1 MFFERLNRIYG
12 RRDYLTR
19 HKARHLYVMD
29 LIIFFVSLAACL
41 MYIREGI
48 RFGFL
53 IFGVSA
59 LVSITLLLLGYLNYA
74 IKAILYLTL
83 IAWTIGLQFGM
94 KNGNIYFSM
103 TTIIIMFLHFAGTR
117 QTVAVSVYTGSLM
130 AIRLYQAFGQGE
142 VTSAFIIDT
151 ILKLILFCTIAII
164 TVRVLTSHA
173 REKEIF
179 IREIHHRVKNNLQI
193 LSGFA
198 NLHQSSKG
206 ESDTKQIENFN
217 ERILMLSRIHDAI
230 YKTET
235 NYEVDL
241 NAVLEEIIRLI
252 SFQSSSH
259 RIELNVSENGAPLS
273 IEISVPFAMIV
284 CELLN
289 NALRHSSAEHNE
301 SIIRVELK
309 FSDNRYTLV
318 VSDTGPGIVKKST
331 WSQPKTAGFTLIS
344 VMAQQLKGNFRFE
357 SNGSGSKAILEFSD
371 QDTFASLLN

>member
-1 MFFERLNRIYG
+1 MFFERLDRIYG

-19 HKARHLYVMD
+19 NKARHLYVMD
-29 LIIFFVSLAACL
+29 LIIFFVSLVACL
-41 MYIREGI
+41 MYIRQGI

-53 IFGVSA
+53 VFGISS
-59 LVSITLLLLGYLNYA
+59 LVSIALLLLGRLNYA

-94 KNGNIYFSM
+94 KNGNIFFSM
-103 TTIIIMFLHFAGTR
+103 ATIIIMFLHFAEIR
-117 QTVAVSVYTGSLM
+117 QTVAVSVYSGTLM
-130 AIRLYQAFGQGE
+130 SIRLYQAYTQGE
-142 VTSAFIIDT
+142 VSSAFIVDT

-206 ESDTKQIENFN
+206 ESDLQQIEKFN

-259 RIELNVSENGAPLS
+259 KIELNVSENGAPLS

-289 NALRHSSAEHNE
+289 NALRHSSPKHKE
-301 SIIRVELK
+301 SIILVELK
-309 FSDNRYTLV
+309 FSENRYTLIV
-318 VSDTGPGIVKKST
+318 ADTGPGIAKNST

-344 VMAQQLKGNFRFE
+344 VMVQQLKGTFRFE
-357 SNGSGSKAILEFSD
+357 SNGTGSKAILEFSD